1 MVKMKDIGLNISA
14 LSLEGFSIT
23 GFRQKES
30 DKFDINK
37 LSRVN
42 ILIGKNNSGKSRLIR
57 ELFKGYIDNL
67 DDSII
72 PLEKTRE
79 NIISSFSKFFKENA
93 LNTSLLVPNFNF
105 NSSITEHLS
114 NFNTYS
120 QKFFRSFEH
129 NNIPS
134 FFEKFDKIDERERI
148 YIHNLWKKYID
159 DVYMKN
165 IYPPLERII
174 NTISQDTTKIYI
186 PMLRG
191 LRHLDTEKTNFYFN
205 QSLSDYFLGEQ
216 NSNSYNI
223 QYYTKKDK
231 KKLFTGLEIYQILQ
245 EKLLGMPD
253 ERLQVKK
260 YETFLSVNFF
270 NHQEVTLI
278 PFIKKDEK
286 DKCIHIKIGNEDQ
299 FPIYHLGDGL
309 QTIIIVTF
317 PIFMAEHPSLFFIEE
332 PDLAMHPSM
341 QRALIQ
347 AMLDKKEH
355 QYFLTTHSNHFLDM
369 ALESDDISIFQ
380 VQKEIEDGK
389 AKFKITHAT
398 AILKSVFE
406 DLGIR
411 NSSVLLAN
419 CTIWVEGVTDKLYLK
434 AYMKKY
440 LQELSLEDTKKFKK
454 YDLYKEDLHYI
465 FAEYQGSNIMHWNF
479 SDDDDNNPKTTNI
492 KCFCGTA
499 FLLADGDI
507 RSKKNQN
514 EGLTRDKIL
523 ESIFDK
529 GHLEILEQKEI
540 ENYIPIEI
548 VKMTVDNMWNS
559 FNNDTIGLTLDDSA
573 IDNEYFKSEGVGNYL
588 ESLIKPTGTKNRFF
602 FAETSGT
609 IKNKVKFCEI
619 SINFMNTQQDWKLTK
634 ELTQL
639 CEKVFQYIASN
650 NPA

>member
-1 MVKMKDIGLNISA
+1 MKDIGLNISA